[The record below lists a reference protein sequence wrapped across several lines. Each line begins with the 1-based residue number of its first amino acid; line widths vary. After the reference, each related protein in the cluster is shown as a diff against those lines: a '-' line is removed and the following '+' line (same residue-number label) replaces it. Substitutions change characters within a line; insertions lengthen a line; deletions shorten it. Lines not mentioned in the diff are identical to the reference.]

1 MKTKEFKGNKGVTLL
16 ALAIT
21 IIILLI
27 LAGITINAI
36 TGDNGL
42 IKNAGNAKEQTEI
55 DNEKEIVDTCTV
67 QAMGE
72 NKYGN
77 ISKEDLQNE
86 LDDYTGDG
94 KTEVLHDGED
104 ILYVYFTETK
114 RYYTVDI
121 EGIVNGPVTAD
132 RAEDDYPGDITK
144 DENGN
149 ELSGDTE
156 DDAYQINC
164 IEDMCALS
172 NSCNKGTTY
181 QNKYIVLTKNLDF
194 KSDLSYINGQII
206 TEGNI
211 PSCNSI
217 EELRE
222 ILTTGEGFCPI
233 GTNTNGRDDT
243 FRGNFDGKYYTISNL
258 YENQENKAGLFGS
271 TWVATIKNLTVKGEI
286 SVKNDLSSQIVSSG
300 GITANSRGVTFINCV
315 SHVNIK
321 GVASAR
327 MGGISGVE
335 YNDGSQF
342 INCINYGK
350 ITGGNN
356 AVGILGWDWSMHSKI
371 YNCLN
376 AGKVNVGIVTD
387 DYSNNNTELT
397 NVVNYGESNTMVS
410 KAISKIKN
418 CFHLLQE
425 TSSSANEYITIYD
438 ETKMKSKEFVDELNT
453 FIETEGNGNNIDTT
467 GWAKWIYH
475 ENDFPTLDTK
485 TTWDGTEWK
494 TVE

>member
-1 MKTKEFKGNKGVTLL
+1 MRTKEFKGNKGVTLL

-67 QAMGE
+67 QAMGG

-77 ISKEDLQNE
+77 ITKEDLQNE

-104 ILYVYFTETK
+104 TLYVYFTETK

-121 EGIVNGPVTAD
+121 DGIVNGPVTAD
-132 RAEDDYPGDITK
+132 RAEDSHPGDITK
-144 DENGN
+144 DKNGN

-164 IEDMCALS
+164 IEDLCALS
-172 NSCNKGTTY
+172 NYCNNSDNTWSNNTFSG
-181 QNKYIVLTKNLDF
+181 KYIVLTKNLDF

-206 TEGNI
+206 AEGNI
-211 PSCNSI
+211 PSCNSV
-217 EELRE
+217 EELKE
-222 ILTTGEGFCPI
+222 ILTTGEGFVPI
-233 GTNTNGRDDT
+233 GIEDNTFG
-243 FRGNFDGKYYTISNL
+243 GHFDGKYYTISNL
-258 YENQENKAGLFGS
+258 YENYETGNIGFFGLCWS
-271 TWVATIKNLTVKGEI
+271 ADIRNITVQGEI
-286 SVKNDLSSQIVSSG
+286 NTKGSAG
-300 GITANSRGVTFINCV
+300 GITAYSRNCTFTNCINYTNITTNSFST
-315 SHVNIK
+315 
-321 GVASAR
+321 
-327 MGGISGVE
+327 GGISGYE
-335 YNDGSQF
+335 FNDGSKF
-342 INCINYGK
+342 INCSNYGT
-350 ITGGNN
+350 INDGSSG
-356 AVGILGWDWSMHSKI
+356 AGILGWDWSMHSKI

-453 FIETEGNGNNIDTT
+453 FIETGGNGNNIDTT

-485 TTWDGTEWK
+485 TTWNGTEWK